1 MTVGQMAKALVG
13 ALIAG
18 LTALGTALA
27 DGEVTQGEW
36 VGVAVAALGVLGGVF
51 YTENADDPPDRS

>member
-1 MTVGQMAKALVG
+1 MTAAQMAKALVG

-36 VGVAVAALGVLGGVF
+36 VGVAVAALGVLGAVF
-51 YTENADDPPDRS
+51 ATPNAADPADPS

>member
-1 MTVGQMAKALVG
+1 MTAAQMAKALVG

-27 DGEVTQGEW
+27 DGEVTSPEW
-36 VGVAVAALGVLGGVF
+36 IGVAVAALGVLGAVF
-51 YTENADDPPDRS
+51 AVPNATDPSDPS